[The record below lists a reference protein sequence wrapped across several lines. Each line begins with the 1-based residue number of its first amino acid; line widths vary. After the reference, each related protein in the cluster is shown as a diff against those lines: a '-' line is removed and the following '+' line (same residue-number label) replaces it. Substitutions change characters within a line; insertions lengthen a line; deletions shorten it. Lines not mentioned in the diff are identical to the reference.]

1 MVKDKYMSI
10 ATYFN
15 FKENKTSF
23 KTEIVAGVT
32 SFLAVMYIIIVNS
45 KILSLTGMPF
55 DALVTSTVIISAFAS
70 IAMGIYAK
78 NPYVLAPGMGM
89 NAFFTFTIVKLWDI
103 DWHVALGAVM
113 WSGIIFLLLAIFN
126 IRTKIINAV
135 PKSIQNSLGAGIGL
149 FIALVGLKNAGVII
163 SSSETLVR
171 FGAVTPSV
179 LIFLIT
185 FLILIILVVRNITG
199 AMIMS
204 IIIAT
209 IIASFFGRLFGS
221 DIIIQTPKHIFSMP
235 DFSLFFQLD
244 LLGALKWSIVPVIL
258 TFLFIN
264 IFDSSGTLIGLA
276 HSINWIDEKTGEPK
290 RMRQSLLV
298 DSTAS
303 SLSGLI
309 GVSPATVFVESA
321 SGISVG
327 GRTGIVAITA
337 GVLFL
342 PFMFLSPLINMVP
355 LFAVAPILV
364 TIGCFMMKGVG
375 KINWNNLE
383 DAIPAFLTIM
393 LIPFGFSIS
402 EGVAWG
408 IVAWYFIKLFQDRN
422 EISWTSS
429 VITFC
434 CILIIINNIA

>member
-1 MVKDKYMSI
+1 
-10 ATYFN
+10 
-15 FKENKTSF
+15 
-23 KTEIVAGVT
+23 
-32 SFLAVMYIIIVNS
+32 
-45 KILSLTGMPF
+45 
-55 DALVTSTVIISAFAS
+55 
-70 IAMGIYAK
+70 
-78 NPYVLAPGMGM
+78 
-89 NAFFTFTIVKLWDI
+89 
-103 DWHVALGAVM
+103 M

-149 FIALVGLKNAGVII
+149 FIALVGLKNAGVIV
-163 SSSETLVR
+163 SSNETLVR

-185 FLILIILVVRNITG
+185 FLILVILVVRNITG
-199 AMIMS
+199 AMIIS
-204 IIIAT
+204 IIVATLIA
-209 IIASFFGRLFGS
+209 ACFGRLFGN
-221 DIIIQTPKHIFSMP
+221 DILIQTPKHIFSMP

-276 HSINWIDEKTGEPK
+276 HSTNWIDEKTGEPK

-337 GVLFL
+337 GILFL

-364 TIGCFMMKGVG
+364 TIGCFMMRSVG
-375 KINWNNLE
+375 NINWNNLE
-383 DAIPAFLTIM
+383 DAIPAFLTVM

-408 IVAWYFIKLFQDRN
+408 IVAWYFIKLFQNRK
-422 EISWTSS
+422 ELSLMSS
-429 VITFC
+429 IITFC